1 MSAFEILLPLAL
13 ILTLTK
19 LLGLGSQRIGLPA
32 VIGMLI
38 AGLLIGL
45 LKLIPCE
52 PLKNM
57 FFSKEI
63 EGWLKVF
70 SKIGVV
76 LIMFSTGLSTDLKQ
90 LKSSGAASV
99 VITLFGVVVPMAL
112 GTLVAWAFHQGGGF
126 LGYLFCGRSREP
138 ACGSNRT
145 TVPKNRQQR
154 ASPNVILLFR
164 NCLY

>member
-1 MSAFEILLPLAL
+1 
-13 ILTLTK
+13 
-19 LLGLGSQRIGLPA
+19 
-32 VIGMLI
+32 MLI

-126 LGYLFCGRSREP
+126 LGYLFTARS
-138 ACGSNRT
+138 
-145 TVPKNRQQR
+145 
-154 ASPNVILLFR
+154 SPRLR
-164 NCLY
+164 